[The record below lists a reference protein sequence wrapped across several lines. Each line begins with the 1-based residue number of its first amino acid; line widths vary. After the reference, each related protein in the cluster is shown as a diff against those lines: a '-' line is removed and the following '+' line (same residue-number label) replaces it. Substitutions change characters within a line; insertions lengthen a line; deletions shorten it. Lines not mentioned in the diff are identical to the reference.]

1 MSPRPKPFYLCAQQS
16 LACGFHPTDQK
27 NFPVPS
33 MPQIQAERKEK
44 CKGIEEDEALFC
56 PFGKKKPNPRS
67 PTLLHFLIKLTTFY
81 LFELTHWLL
90 LEAKEFENVDIYTKY
105 AVAPKKKWN
114 SLKGEGKDGYLW
126 AIICVCH
133 IFHLQLSRF

>member
-56 PFGKKKPNPRS
+56 PFGKKNQTQEVPPCYI
-67 PTLLHFLIKLTTFY
+67 FL
-81 LFELTHWLL
+81 
-90 LEAKEFENVDIYTKY
+90 
-105 AVAPKKKWN
+105 
-114 SLKGEGKDGYLW
+114 
-126 AIICVCH
+126 
-133 IFHLQLSRF
+133 